1 MGWLMD
7 IISRPLGL
15 FITWCNNLTGNYVF
29 TLVLFSFVLQILLLP
44 FAIKQQKNSIKQ
56 AKLDPKVKAIRK
68 KYAGRSDQAT
78 QQKMNSEI
86 MELYQRENFNPM
98 GGCLPLLIQM
108 PILFAIYN
116 VVTKPL
122 TYICN
127 FSTTV
132 IDELKNTVF
141 SLLQNMESGVAKEI
155 INSENLF
162 KAFEKGVAD
171 PTKVADFTESIR
183 EINLVRYIKD
193 LGADN
198 FIVDGTA
205 LTAESLPNFSLFGM
219 DLTYSPSEMLWPL
232 GIITV
237 LTLVFTFGSQW
248 ITRKFSYNPNAGQE
262 QDKSMKIMMW
272 SMPLLSVFIA
282 HTYAGAVGL
291 YWIIRNIFTTIQTV
305 VLAMVMP
312 IPRFTEE
319 DYKAAE
325 KEVGV
330 KASKK
335 EKKEQK
341 KVRSL
346 HRIEEE
352 DDIDESDSNENNDG
366 KAELREGVKEEDA
379 PKLKDESDRK
389 VKDDTVGE

>member
-1 MGWLMD
+1 
-7 IISRPLGL
+7 
-15 FITWCNNLTGNYVF
+15 
-29 TLVLFSFVLQILLLP
+29 
-44 FAIKQQKNSIKQ
+44 
-56 AKLDPKVKAIRK
+56 
-68 KYAGRSDQAT
+68 
-78 QQKMNSEI
+78 
-86 MELYQRENFNPM
+86 
-98 GGCLPLLIQM
+98 
-108 PILFAIYN
+108 
-116 VVTKPL
+116 
-122 TYICN
+122 
-127 FSTTV
+127 
-132 IDELKNTVF
+132 
-141 SLLQNMESGVAKEI
+141 
-155 INSENLF
+155 
-162 KAFEKGVAD
+162 
-171 PTKVADFTESIR
+171 
-183 EINLVRYIKD
+183 
-193 LGADN
+193 
-198 FIVDGTA
+198 
-205 LTAESLPNFSLFGM
+205 
-219 DLTYSPSEMLWPL
+219 
-232 GIITV
+232 
-237 LTLVFTFGSQW
+237 
-248 ITRKFSYNPNAGQE
+248 
-262 QDKSMKIMMW
+262 MKIMMW